1 MLDNKSNVCYLRSY
15 PDDAGPHHPKG
26 PSMAGKQVDKTS
38 IQFTDIDQVRNR
50 FNLEA
55 ETTEVEG
62 DSLKEWQEGIIKDVM
77 NATDFEAINAAAEA
91 NALTQS
97 KECIGRTFRVE
108 DIAIRESAEAF
119 RANSILQKFVIMKV
133 IDVATG
139 EEVILDGGGD
149 TFVAQAMAMRDRY
162 GFPFIGTIRGKR
174 TSNGYDVLY
183 WKFQDPQRK
192 PLF

>member
-1 MLDNKSNVCYLRSY
+1 
-15 PDDAGPHHPKG
+15 
-26 PSMAGKQVDKTS
+26 MAGKTVDNVP
-38 IQFTDIDQVRNR
+38 QFLTIDQVRDR

-55 ETTEVEG
+55 ETTTVDG
-62 DSLKEWQEGIIKDVM
+62 DSLKAWQAGIITDVM
-77 NATDFEAINAAAEA
+77 NATDFEAINAAAEV
-91 NALTQS
+91 NALTPS
-97 KECIGRTFRVE
+97 KECLGRTFEVK
-108 DIAIRESAEAF
+108 DIAIRQSAEAF
-119 RANSILQKFVIMKV
+119 QANSLLGKFVIMQT
-133 IDVATG
+133 IDVSTG

-162 GFPFIGTIRGKR
+162 GFPFKGTIRGKR